1 MSTVSKSG
9 MGIQSSTNSEDYF
22 ICRLCL
28 TLVPTDEMVRHL
40 RTCHIIQTD
49 IERME

>member
-1 MSTVSKSG
+1 MSTVSKLG
-9 MGIQSSTNSEDYF
+9 TGIQSPTNSEDYF

-40 RTCHIIQTD
+40 MACHIIQTD
-49 IERME
+49 TERVE